1 MIGKAANMAYI
12 QKVTLYVVLKNRSV
26 GQWIYSVSMTHTGTF
41 LGSKCIIEHT
51 PRGTSVLFR
60 SHVQCLHLTRQST
73 LE

>member
-12 QKVTLYVVLKNRSV
+12 QKVSLYCSPNE
-26 GQWIYSVSMTHTGTF
+26 SVSGIVDLQCTGTF
-41 LGSKCIIEHT
+41 LGSKRIIEHT

-60 SHVQCLHLTRQST
+60 SHAQCLHLTRQST